1 MADKCIIWERRLKV
15 VQPKTKDE
23 KGKKTLRGYA
33 NYRPTLRGKAIT
45 SGTGIKETITTT
57 STTETKGQD
66 TIPKP
71 IYGDLKKQQQSREG
85 KCFLCNKIGHLSYDC
100 PNHKDQIKLN
110 TVKPGHVEEI
120 PSDSE
125 KD

>member
-1 MADKCIIWERRLKV
+1 MQEIADKYTVWEGRLKV
-15 VQPKTKDE
+15 VQPKIKDE

-66 TIPKP
+66 TTPKP
-71 IYGDLKKQQQSREG
+71 IYEDLKK
-85 KCFLCNKIGHLSYDC
+85 
-100 PNHKDQIKLN
+100 
-110 TVKPGHVEEI
+110 
-120 PSDSE
+120 
-125 KD
+125 